1 MGGLILFFS
10 NNIRGTSLI
19 HVYYTL
25 GLGSD
30 QYHNSI
36 LNSHL
41 KYLKEVEG
49 EAQKAMEEVSLE
61 APLSMA

>member
-1 MGGLILFFS
+1 MS
-10 NNIRGTSLI
+10 S
-19 HVYYTL
+19 TL

>member
-1 MGGLILFFS
+1 MGGLILF
-10 NNIRGTSLI
+10 IRIIFVAPRSFMST
-19 HVYYTL
+19 TL